1 MILQNE
7 DKIKGL
13 LLDAT
18 WKVMPVYVT
27 SIIMGCSMNIGI
39 PLGFAFGSGEDKLL
53 YEQHFNAFAAQTGIS
68 LSKYV
73 IESDQGSALKAVC
86 QEKCAAHLACLR
98 HLLVSLRFSAFSFA
112 VSEIIKCASQYE
124 FDNALKTF
132 AIEFEKIKTEKE
144 ITELNKVLAKLGM
157 QFKDKKI
164 NIVDEK
170 RWDQV
175 SMLERIKYRMPSTT
189 NSLEATHGHLNKK
202 VPRNNNLWASINRL
216 CGSISIKCNN
226 INERIK
232 QNYNHVKRTTLKRMN
247 SLSKKSMEEQQNAYL
262 TNKDHC
268 HCSENKL
275 VAAIMGIDIP
285 CSHRCALDAAF
296 PDCPKLDIP
305 LTKQW
310 NDLVIEYNVIPSS
323 HDSHDYDENM
333 GSKMYAVNIIKRFSC
348 YS

>member
-1 MILQNE
+1 MFITIPKSGVCSLRSLKERVHGYLKLDIQECTYKRKLTPIIHDGKRYYIVGGVYISPLSKVILQNE

-13 LLDAT
+13 LLDTT

-112 VSEIIKCASQYE
+112 VSEIIKCASQYD

-157 QFKDKKI
+157 
-164 NIVDEK
+164 
-170 RWDQV
+170 
-175 SMLERIKYRMPSTT
+175 
-189 NSLEATHGHLNKK
+189 
-202 VPRNNNLWASINRL
+202 
-216 CGSISIKCNN
+216 
-226 INERIK
+226 
-232 QNYNHVKRTTLKRMN
+232 
-247 SLSKKSMEEQQNAYL
+247 
-262 TNKDHC
+262 
-268 HCSENKL
+268 
-275 VAAIMGIDIP
+275 
-285 CSHRCALDAAF
+285 
-296 PDCPKLDIP
+296 
-305 LTKQW
+305 
-310 NDLVIEYNVIPSS
+310 
-323 HDSHDYDENM
+323 
-333 GSKMYAVNIIKRFSC
+333 
-348 YS
+348 